1 MQLHR
6 YSFQYTIDALCK
18 AGAWL
23 AAFCLLVLA
32 LVVSYEV
39 VVRYTTV
46 CVQQL
51 DSGVLGLLN
60 DGRWLFGRSVCT
72 SNEQSLRYY
81 LFCR

>member
-23 AAFCLLVLA
+23 AALCLLVLA

-39 VVRYTTV
+39 VVRYTGPGRYELPGTTV
-46 CVQQL
+46 Q
-51 DSGVLGLLN
+51 
-60 DGRWLFGRSVCT
+60 
-72 SNEQSLRYY
+72 EI
-81 LFCR
+81 